1 MAWTREAI
9 GRVLYEHDIFDDED
23 KSSGSM
29 VSVRNPA
36 KAIWRHGIVDSLL
49 ALQHPAPTRESLD
62 ALWKTHDHLFGSAK
76 SWEEEIKDAIM
87 AWAMGQPEKHF
98 WCSHMVYRRRED
110 GWDGTGWVLE
120 AGAGFEVKEN
130 WAVCPVCAAPRPK
143 ES

>member
-1 MAWTREAI
+1 MAWTREDI
-9 GRVLYEHDIFDDED
+9 VRVFTEHGHVRGMSDVYETKYFGHLID
-23 KSSGSM
+23 
-29 VSVRNPA
+29 A
-36 KAIWRHGIVDSLL
+36 LLSL
-49 ALQHPAPTRESLD
+49 QPPAPTRESLD
-62 ALWKTHDHLFGSAK
+62 AIL
-76 SWEEEIKDAIM
+76 KDYNITQGFPAEPLRDRLM